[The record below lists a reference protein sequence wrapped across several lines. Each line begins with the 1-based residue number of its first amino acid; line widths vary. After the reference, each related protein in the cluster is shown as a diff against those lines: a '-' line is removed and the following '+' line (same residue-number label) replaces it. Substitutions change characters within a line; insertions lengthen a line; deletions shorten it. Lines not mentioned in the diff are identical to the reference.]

1 MTVPLLV
8 DIASLLDQLG
18 ITPASMRIEWPL
30 TSPARASIHLR
41 NPDDLAAVCA
51 ATGTPIPE
59 PRRGR
64 ADLDQWAAMT
74 RDGRIVLTALDA
86 GRPGTAEPDWRP
98 TGPCRHCRPDTS
110 HPTPKE
116 TP

>member
-30 TSPARASIHLR
+30 TSPARASA
-41 NPDDLAAVCA
+41 LA
-51 ATGTPIPE
+51 P
-59 PRRGR
+59 
-64 ADLDQWAAMT
+64 
-74 RDGRIVLTALDA
+74 
-86 GRPGTAEPDWRP
+86 GRPGTAGPDWRP
-98 TGPCRHCRPDTS
+98 TGPCRHCWPDTS

>member
-1 MTVPLLV
+1 MTVPLPV

-18 ITPASMRIEWPL
+18 ITPAPMRIEWPL

-51 ATGTPIPE
+51 ATGTPVPE
-59 PRRGR
+59 PRRAAGPRPVGR
-64 ADLDQWAAMT
+64 HHPR
-74 RDGRIVLTALDA
+74 RDRAHRVGP